1 MSDQSQS
8 PESEV
13 AERLMAEDGR
23 LLRILIETELR
34 KALLK
39 AIEKPRIS
47 GGERAGRLDKEKP
60 RRGEALLTGIATWGP
75 NHVARKIFGKI
86 V

>member
-39 AIEKPRIS
+39 AIEKPR
-47 GGERAGRLDKEKP
+47 
-60 RRGEALLTGIATWGP
+60 
-75 NHVARKIFGKI
+75 
-86 V
+86 